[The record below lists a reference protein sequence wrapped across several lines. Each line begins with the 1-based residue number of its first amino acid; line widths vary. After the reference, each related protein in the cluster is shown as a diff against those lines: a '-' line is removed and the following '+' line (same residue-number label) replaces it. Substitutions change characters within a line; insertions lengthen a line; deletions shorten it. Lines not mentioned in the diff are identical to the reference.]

1 MARSKV
7 TKRILAYGDSNTWG
21 FLSLDDRAPQL
32 ERLPFEDRWT
42 GQAQAKLG
50 CGFAILEDAL
60 PGRTLGLD
68 RPDMAG
74 SNFLKPSSW
83 NGLKELPV
91 ALIRNVPIGLVVVGL
106 GTNDLL
112 QDRELEIDTYLD
124 RVNSIVN
131 AIRSFQ
137 LPLPL
142 KGMPQSPAVLVMAPP
157 SFGGAGESPA
167 TERAEAKRVKL
178 LPELIKH
185 ARDQSYH
192 LVNAAQGVPTLAG
205 DGVHLDRQAHQRLGL
220 HMAGAI
226 NAIYSTTGHVKW
238 NAY

>member
-1 MARSKV
+1 M

-21 FLSLDDRAPQL
+21 FLSVDDRAPQL

-42 GQAQAKLG
+42 GQAQARLG
-50 CGFAILEDAL
+50 CGFVILEDAL
-60 PGRTLGLD
+60 PGRTLDRD

-74 SNFLKPSSW
+74 SNSLEPATW

-91 ALIRNVPIGLVVVGL
+91 TLIRKVPIDLVIVGL

-112 QDRELEIDTYLD
+112 QDPELEIGTYLD
-124 RVNSIVN
+124 RVNSVVKQ
-131 AIRSFQ
+131 IRSFQ

-142 KGMPQSPAVLVMAPP
+142 KGMPQSLSVLVMAPP
-157 SFGGAGESPA
+157 GFGGAVESP
-167 TERAEAKRVKL
+167 TIERAEAQRAMI

-185 ARDQSYH
+185 ASDQSYH
-192 LVNAAQGVPTLAG
+192 LVNAAQAVPTLAG

-226 NAIYSTTGHVKW
+226 EAIYSTTGH
-238 NAY
+238 AE

>member
-1 MARSKV
+1 MA
-7 TKRILAYGDSNTWG
+7 KRVLAYGDSNTWG
-21 FLSLDDRAPQL
+21 FLSLMGRRPWL
-32 ERLPFEDRWT
+32 GRLPFEDRWT
-42 GQAQAKLG
+42 GHEQARLG
-50 CGFAILEDAL
+50 WGFVILEDAL
-60 PGRTLGLD
+60 TGRTLGLN

-74 SNFLKPSSW
+74 SHSLKPSSW

-91 ALIRNVPIGLVVVGL
+91 ALIRNVPIDLVIVGL
-106 GTNDLL
+106 GTKDIL
-112 QDRELEIDTYLD
+112 QDPELEIGTYLD
-124 RVNSIVN
+124 RVNSMVN

-137 LPLPL
+137 LPLPI
-142 KGMPQSPAVLVMAPP
+142 KGMPQSPAIPVVAPP
-157 SFGGAGESPA
+157 VFRGAGETPA

-192 LVNAAQGVPTLAG
+192 LVNAAQAVPTLAG

-226 NAIYSTTGHVKW
+226 KASHSTTGHAK
-238 NAY
+238 

>member
-1 MARSKV
+1 M

-50 CGFAILEDAL
+50 CGFVILEDAL
-60 PGRTLGLD
+60 PGRTLDLD

-74 SNFLKPSSW
+74 SNTLEPATW
-83 NGLKELPV
+83 NGLKELPIT
-91 ALIRNVPIGLVVVGL
+91 LIRNVPIDLVIVGL
-106 GTNDLL
+106 GTNDIL
-112 QDRELEIDTYLD
+112 QDPELEIDTYLD
-124 RVNSIVN
+124 RVNSMVKR
-131 AIRSFQ
+131 IRSFQ

-142 KGMPQSPAVLVMAPP
+142 KGMPQSPAILVMAPP
-157 SFGGAGESPA
+157 GFGGAVELSA

-185 ARDQSYH
+185 ASDQSYH
-192 LVNAAQGVPTLAG
+192 LVNAAQAVPTLAG

-226 NAIYSTTGHVKW
+226 EAIYSTTGH
-238 NAY
+238 AE